1 MGMLKAGVWSCY
13 DKVERKETMRI
24 NRSKVA
30 IVGCGLVGASTG
42 FSLLTQGVCDEIV
55 MIDINKEKALGEVL
69 DLRDDVEYLNRNTK
83 VMTGD
88 YEDCKDADIVVITA
102 GAPPKKGQSR
112 LDTLDTSAKITK
124 SIVEPIM
131 QAGFDGIF
139 IIISNPV
146 DIIAHYVQRISGL
159 PKNQVIGTGTALDS
173 ARLKNF
179 IAEIVHVDPRSVYA
193 YSLGEHGD
201 SQMVPWS
208 VVTVGGKNFYDII
221 EDNKELLEGITLDD
235 IVNKTIRAGW
245 EIYDRKGT
253 TSFGIASAT
262 VGIIK
267 AILHD
272 ENKII
277 PVSTLLEGEYGE
289 WDVYCGVPVVLNRNG
304 ASDILELHMQN
315 SEMERF
321 KHSASVVRDYTK
333 RLFQEDG
340 LLL

>member
-1 MGMLKAGVWSCY
+1 
-13 DKVERKETMRI
+13 MRI
-24 NRSKVA
+24 NKSKVV

-42 FSLLTQGVCDEIV
+42 FSLLTQGVCDEII

-69 DLRDDVEYLNRNTK
+69 DMRDDVEYLNRNTK

-88 YEDCKDADIVVITA
+88 YSDCKDADIVVITA

-112 LDTLDTSAKITK
+112 LDTLEVSAKIAK

-131 QAGFDGIF
+131 AAGFDGIF

-146 DIIAHYVQRISGL
+146 DIIAHYVQKISNL

-208 VVTVGGKNFYDII
+208 LVTVGGKKFYDIVLDNPDLMKGI
-221 EDNKELLEGITLDD
+221 ELDE

-253 TSFGIASAT
+253 TSFGIATAA

-267 AILHD
+267 AILND

-277 PVSTLLEGEYGE
+277 PVSTYLEGEYGQS
-289 WDVYCGVPVVLNRNG
+289 DVYLGVPVILNRNG
-304 ASDILELHMQN
+304 ASDILELHMLEDEKQ
-315 SEMERF
+315 RF
-321 KHSASVVRDYTK
+321 NRSANTVRAYTQGYFK
-333 RLFQEDG
+333 EAG
-340 LLL
+340 LL